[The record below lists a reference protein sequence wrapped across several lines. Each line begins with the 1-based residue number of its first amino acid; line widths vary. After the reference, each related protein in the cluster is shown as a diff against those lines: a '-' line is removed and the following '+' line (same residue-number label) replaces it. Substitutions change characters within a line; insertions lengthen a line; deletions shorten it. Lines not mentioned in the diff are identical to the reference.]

1 MTTRILLA
9 DDHSIVRA
17 GLRMLINTDPDLD
30 LIGEATDGYQV
41 LQLAADLLP
50 DIVIMDVS
58 MPGLG
63 GIEAM
68 QKLKE
73 ILPQTRVLILTL
85 HEDESLL
92 RKAISCGAYGFI
104 IKRAAESE
112 LLHAI
117 HVVAQGDIYIHPSM
131 TRALIRELTPL
142 PQKQSLDHPLTTRE
156 IEILK
161 FIVRGFTNNQIAER
175 LSISTRTVEGHRA
188 SLMDKLDLHSR
199 VELVEWAEQHGL
211 LETPISANKL

>member
-17 GLRMLINTDPDLD
+17 GLRTLIKTDPDLD
-30 LIGEATDGYQV
+30 LVGEATDGYQV

-58 MPGLG
+58 MPGFS
-63 GIEAM
+63 GIDAM

-73 ILPQTRVLILTL
+73 ILPTTRVLILTL

-131 TRALIRELTPL
+131 TRVLIKELTPL
-142 PQKQSLDHPLTTRE
+142 PQKQSVDHPLTTRE
-156 IEILK
+156 TEILK
-161 FIVRGFTNNQIAER
+161 FIARGFTNNQIAER

-188 SLMDKLDLHSR
+188 SLMDKLNLHSR

-211 LETPISANKL
+211 LDTSASTNKF